1 MLKTASGSTGRG
13 SPGNVTVQN
22 NGTVV
27 ATQPAINF
35 IPGSFITLSIT
46 NDPTNQRSNVT
57 INGITSNIGT
67 QPYAYPW
74 FLV

>member
-1 MLKTASGSTGRG
+1 MLKTASVNGGSG
-13 SPGNVTVQN
+13 SGNLAVQN
-22 NGTVV
+22 NGTLV

-35 IPGSFITLSIT
+35 IAGSFITLTIT
-46 NDPTNQRSNVT
+46 NDATNQRSNVT